1 MFIND
6 SFTDNIVFI
15 KRVYVSF
22 FKIYKKIKRG
32 MTVNVVIKMTVL
44 TELRKSKLIQD
55 RFKSTAMMLKVCV
68 MKWKRIKN
76 SFSSFSM
83 KTGKS
88 L

>member
-32 MTVNVVIKMTVL
+32 MTVNVVTKMTVL
-44 TELRKSKLIQD
+44 TALQKLQPMQD
-55 RFKSTAMMLKVCV
+55 RFKSTVMMLKVCA
-68 MKWKRIKN
+68 MKWKKTRN
-76 SFSSFSM
+76 LFSLSSM
-83 KTGKS
+83 KTKKW
-88 L
+88 

>member
-1 MFIND
+1 MFINN

-32 MTVNVVIKMTVL
+32 MTVNVVTKMTVL
-44 TELRKSKLIQD
+44 TALQKLQPMQGK
-55 RFKSTAMMLKVCV
+55 FKSIVMMLKVCA

-76 SFSSFSM
+76 SFSSSSM
-83 KTGKS
+83 KIEK